1 MWQVVRYPVLFVL
14 ESLDWAIN
22 SIFSWMH
29 DSIHLSSSS
38 TLSDY
43 SIISW
48 LIRITS
54 KMNSNSM
61 WWRWRSMVSGSFTIS
76 VVSFSILFQW
86 HLTCM
91 NPTTHSGLLGYGCGY
106 LFISVGGHAFRYFF
120 SHKIISISI
129 YFSLRKWIW
138 ILQKILILLLRIDT
152 DPNKSN
158 HHSSPLHSNPSK
170 HSKPQRKRK
179 KRKNQKNRFHW
190 KLMDE
195 IRCCSLSH
203 LMPCYTNPLCCFSG
217 FFRSDTL
224 IGTAT
229 VKLQPLETA
238 CEIHDSF
245 DVSVHL

>member
-1 MWQVVRYPVLFVL
+1 MNKLQYFIHFVSSSRLVADSRETFVFIFNASTLRSTFLSVPVCCTCVWIEHETFCTDATAESVQAQYMWQVVRYPVLFVL

-86 HLTCM
+86 HLACM
-91 NPTTHSGLLGYGCGY
+91 NPTT
-106 LFISVGGHAFRYFF
+106 R
-120 SHKIISISI
+120 
-129 YFSLRKWIW
+129 
-138 ILQKILILLLRIDT
+138 
-152 DPNKSN
+152 
-158 HHSSPLHSNPSK
+158 
-170 HSKPQRKRK
+170 
-179 KRKNQKNRFHW
+179 
-190 KLMDE
+190 
-195 IRCCSLSH
+195 
-203 LMPCYTNPLCCFSG
+203 
-217 FFRSDTL
+217 
-224 IGTAT
+224 
-229 VKLQPLETA
+229 
-238 CEIHDSF
+238 
-245 DVSVHL
+245 